1 MNSKVKPFGI
11 KDKIGYMCGDMGN
24 VFSFA
29 LASAFFM
36 KFYTDVMGVSPA
48 IIGTM
53 MLIAKVIDAFTD
65 IGMGQIVDRTPR
77 TQNGKFLQWIKRM
90 AGPVA
95 LASFLLY
102 PVWFKDMSMTFKII
116 WMYGTYILWGSICYT
131 SINIPYGSMASAI
144 SENPDHRTELST
156 FRTIGAQIGQFT
168 ISVIGPMLVYYT
180 DDAGNKV
187 LSGTAMSKFVVLCS
201 VLAVIAYMV
210 CFRFTTE
217 RVNIPKSTERFSFVD
232 TFKLMFSSRALIGL
246 IIAALLYLVAMTT
259 VNGMNSYL
267 YPNYFKNVKALS
279 LIGTTQLVI
288 TFIMAAIVPKLSAK
302 FGKKEVTSVGLL
314 AAGISYLIAYF
325 LKIEDVKMFV
335 VFVLIYQVG
344 MAFQG
349 ITSWAMVIDV
359 IDDLEI
365 KKNRRD
371 DGAIYG
377 AFSFSR
383 KLGQALSSGLTGFLL
398 SVINYG
404 PETKFD
410 PVVTSRIYNIS
421 TLIPAMALIL
431 AALTY
436 TFIYTLSRKKVYENA
451 EYLHKSRLE
460 NQK

>member
-1 MNSKVKPFGI
+1 MNSKMKPFGI
-11 KDKIGYMCGDMGN
+11 KDKIGYMFGDMGN

-77 TQNGKFLQWIKRM
+77 TKDGKFLQWIKRM

-131 SINIPYGSMASAI
+131 AINIPYGSMASAV

-156 FRTIGAQIGQFT
+156 FRTIGSQIGVFT

-180 DDAGNKV
+180 DNAGNKV
-187 LSGTAMSKFVVLCS
+187 LSGTAMSRFVILCS
-201 VLAVIAYMV
+201 VLAVIAYLM

-217 RVNIPKSTERFSFVD
+217 RVNIPKSSERFSFID

-279 LIGTTQLVI
+279 FIGTTQLI
-288 TFIMAAIVPKLSAK
+288 LTFIMAAIVPKLSAK

-314 AAGISYLIAYF
+314 AAGLSYLFAYF
-325 LKIEDVKMFV
+325 LKIDDVKMFI
-335 VFVLIYQVG
+335 VFVIIYQVG
-344 MAFQG
+344 MTFQG

-365 KKNRRD
+365 NKNRRD

-410 PVVTSRIYNIS
+410 PLVTSRIYNIS
-421 TLIPAMALIL
+421 TLVPAVALIL

-436 TFIYTLSRKKVYENA
+436 FFIYTLNRKKVYENA
-451 EYLHKSRLE
+451 EYLHKSRLKNE
-460 NQK
+460 K